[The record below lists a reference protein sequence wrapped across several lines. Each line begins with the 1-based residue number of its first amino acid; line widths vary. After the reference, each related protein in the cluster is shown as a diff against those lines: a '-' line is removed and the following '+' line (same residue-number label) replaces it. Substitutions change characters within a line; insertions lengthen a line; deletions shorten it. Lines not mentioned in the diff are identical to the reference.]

1 MNNESLL
8 SMMAIEGKFFIWL
21 KKKKLLT
28 LHTNVELQIFYIN
41 GHALRIDQYTHW
53 KGLQTQEMP
62 LAKHC
67 NMYIKTVFIHTHTH
81 TSIGSMMVTNY

>member
-41 GHALRIDQYTHW
+41 GHALRIDQYTH
-53 KGLQTQEMP
+53 
-62 LAKHC
+62 
-67 NMYIKTVFIHTHTH
+67 
-81 TSIGSMMVTNY
+81 